1 MRQHMLPGVDEAA
14 QSTAERTG
22 ERAAE
27 QVAGGGGLDG
37 LARLTAAIAAMETR
51 RAQIIGELRR
61 GPSVSW
67 EEIGAACG
75 MTRQGATRRWSRLAP
90 GSAVGEGGGPC
101 QR

>member
-1 MRQHMLPGVDEAA
+1 MRQHMLLGVDDAA
-14 QSTAERTG
+14 QSMA

-27 QVAGGGGLDG
+27 RSGERVAGQVAGGGGLDG

-61 GPSVSW
+61 GPSASW

-75 MTRQGATRRWSRLAP
+75 MTRQGATRRWSRLGQASSF
-90 GSAVGEGGGPC
+90 GAGG
-101 QR
+101 